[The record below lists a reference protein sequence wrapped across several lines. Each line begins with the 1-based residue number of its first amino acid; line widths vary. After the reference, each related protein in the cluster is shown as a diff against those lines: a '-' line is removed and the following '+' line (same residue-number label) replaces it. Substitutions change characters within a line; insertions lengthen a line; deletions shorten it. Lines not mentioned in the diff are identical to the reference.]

1 MSEKQLTVAE
11 LLARSGKTQNEGTT
25 PRRRRRRSL
34 EEGGI
39 SVAELTGNI
48 PKVDAKPAESKH
60 SSQPIDAESKSNSG
74 GEGEVADF
82 SPAKVEAVAPAP
94 APEFEESKLATDET
108 IVLSVVDEND
118 PVRLTTGS
126 FKAVTPADNEVHK
139 ETEQEPAAAIDTFP
153 AVTADVEPATDETPV
168 VQEAEVPTTGFAK
181 VDNFSPAPEAQQAA
195 TPVPVGYPDAPLP
208 EQYQD
213 ADELAAE
220 EEEEG
225 SVSAGVVIGMAL
237 VGVILGAAVF
247 KVFELLWANL
257 STPVVAG
264 LGLVVTAAVVG
275 VVHMLRTER
284 DGLSKALAVVVTL
297 VMTFGPALIS

>member
-60 SSQPIDAESKSNSG
+60 SSQPIDAEPEANSG
-74 GEGEVADF
+74 GEAKVQDF
-82 SPAKVEAVAPAP
+82 DPAKVQPVAPAP

-126 FKAVTPADNEVHK
+126 FKAVTP
-139 ETEQEPAAAIDTFP
+139 QESEAAGDEPEAPIDTFP
-153 AVTADVEPATDETPV
+153 AVQADPEPATDETPV
-168 VQEAEVPTTGFAK
+168 VAESEAPTTGFAK
-181 VDNFSPAPEAQQAA
+181 VDNFSPEAEASQVA
-195 TPVPVGYPDAPLP
+195 TPRPTAYPDEQLP

-213 ADELAAE
+213 ADELFADAEAE
-220 EEEEG
+220 EEEG
-225 SVSAGVVIGMAL
+225 KVSAGVVIGMAL

-284 DGLSKALAVVVTL
+284 DGLSKVLAVVVTL